1 MKMGGF
7 FGCYDRIDLSSG
19 TTERIPIPEA
29 ILQRYLGGVGLG
41 SWLLSVESPPGCDP
55 FAAEAALVFAFSPL
69 VGTPLTTS
77 AKLAVVGKSPLTGYL
92 SDGLSGSDFAIA
104 GKRRGVDALVFVGAC
119 PQPSEWVHGQVR
131 ATQCWGLSAAATEAR
146 LGAEG
151 RVAAIGIAGENL
163 VRFASI
169 SNGGR
174 HAGRGG
180 LGAVMGS
187 KRLKAVVIG
196 GTRKTPLSEPGRV
209 GTLARHLSQQS
220 LGEATARYRELGT
233 ISNLATF
240 NRMATLPT
248 RNFRQSRFEGAD
260 SLSPEKLGSQRTKT
274 RTACAN
280 CTIGCEHR
288 YSHSGNSSTRIEY
301 ESLFALG
308 PLCGIGD
315 PDAVLAAARRCDE
328 LGLDTISAGATV
340 AFAMECQERGLLDDA
355 DAPRTGRAEDLMK
368 CLAAMGERRGIG
380 DALAEG
386 SLRLA
391 LKIGQDSLDFAP
403 QVKGLEMAGYEPRAL
418 QAMALGFAVSTR
430 GADHNRSSAYEIDF
444 SEKANR
450 LHGDAR
456 TAHFAVDT
464 EERAAVM
471 DSLILCKFLRGVFV
485 DFYEEAAQLL
495 SAVTGW
501 SVGAADL
508 ESVGHRIVNLRK
520 AFNIREGWKPTD
532 DTLPERF
539 FREALDEGPS
549 AGARLSRQQLGEMIR
564 SYNRARGWSPDGFLD
579 EATQSEIAR
588 DLALGMEARA

>member
-1 MKMGGF
+1 MRGF
-7 FGCYDRIDLSSG
+7 FGCYDRIDLSAG
-19 TTERIPIPEA
+19 VTERIPIHET
-29 ILQRYLGGVGLG
+29 ILRRYLGGVGLG
-41 SWLLSVESPPGCDP
+41 SWLLSVESPTGCDP
-55 FAAEAALVFAFSPL
+55 FAPEAALVFAFSPL

-119 PQPSEWVHGQVR
+119 SQPSEWVHGQIR
-131 ATQCWGLSAAATEAR
+131 ATQNWGQSAAATEAR

-151 RVAAIGIAGENL
+151 RVAAIGVAGENL

-187 KRLKAVVIG
+187 KRLKAVIVG
-196 GTRKTPLSEPGRV
+196 GTRNTPLAEPDRV
-209 GTLARHLSQQS
+209 GTLARHLSRQS
-220 LGEATARYRELGT
+220 MGAATARYRELGT
-233 ISNLATF
+233 VSNLATF

-260 SLSPEKLGSQRTKT
+260 SLSPEKLGANRSKT

-288 YSHSGNSSTRIEY
+288 YSHSEASSTRIEY

-308 PLCGIGD
+308 PLCGISD
-315 PDAVLAAARRCDE
+315 PDEVLAAARRCDE

-340 AFAMECQERGLLDDA
+340 AFAMECQERGLLDGT
-355 DAPRTGRAEDLMK
+355 DAPRTGHAGDLMK
-368 CLAAMGERRGIG
+368 CLGAIAERRGIG
-380 DALAEG
+380 EGLSQG
-386 SLRLA
+386 SLRFA
-391 LKIGQDSLDFAP
+391 REVGQESLDFAP

-444 SEKANR
+444 SGKANR

-456 TAHFAVDT
+456 TAELAVDT
-464 EERAAVM
+464 EDRAAVM

-485 DFYEEAAQLL
+485 DFYAEAAQLL

-501 SVGAADL
+501 TLDAGEL
-508 ESVGHRIVNLRK
+508 EAVGHRIVNLRK
-520 AFNIREGWKPTD
+520 AFNIREGWQPAE
-532 DTLPERF
+532 DTLPRRF
-539 FREALDEGPS
+539 FTEALHEGPS
-549 AGARLSRQQLGEMIR
+549 AGARLSRRQLGDMIR

-579 EATQSEIAR
+579 EATQNEVAA
-588 DLALGMEARA
+588 DVALRPEARP